1 MGTNLPSASTYS
13 NRKCCIVQTGI
24 FPLTYQC
31 NKYNLLKTWV
41 VFHWT
46 GAVLEAVLLAHR
58 FNPLIKQPCYETFS
72 SWQCWNPV
80 ISKDFDIPKKQIP
93 GHVTEWNPPSFFR
106 FRQRNRDRGWF
117 HQIRESGFIS
127 LVKQAVSLKSKL
139 KPVSVSTNG
148 SRPILNTVVS
158 EGRGQWTRPLW
169 KCFQRPGDPSDVHTP
184 LWCLDVHRGYLNV
197 AASKI
202 CLQIVRFGNYP
213 TAVHS
218 FPTPVDLYGCLCAVV
233 STKIRNLL
241 LTSVCDSDDRCSSP
255 SIIP

>member
-117 HQIRESGFIS
+117 HQIRESGFSFTCEAGGFTETETGTGFGFDKWITPIGKYLRACQNFS
-127 LVKQAVSLKSKL
+127 SARR
-139 KPVSVSTNG
+139 PPG
-148 SRPILNTVVS
+148 SAGP
-158 EGRGQWTRPLW
+158 P
-169 KCFQRPGDPSDVHTP
+169 
-184 LWCLDVHRGYLNV
+184 NV
-197 AASKI
+197 
-202 CLQIVRFGNYP
+202 
-213 TAVHS
+213 
-218 FPTPVDLYGCLCAVV
+218 
-233 STKIRNLL
+233 NLG
-241 LTSVCDSDDRCSSP
+241 P
-255 SIIP
+255 P